1 MTSLV
6 SRKVRTFTAADPLGG
21 DPASD
26 PWREFREVE
35 LIDMPLAFRFNH
47 SLGKLSRFYLE
58 LESKKL
64 IGTQCPTCG
73 RIWMPP
79 RAMCPE
85 DWAITSWVEVP
96 GRGVLEAASRSAY
109 GTRSDG
115 GTEDLVLGYVKL
127 EGAYTSILQRI
138 QNTGDPARLVRG
150 LPVKVVWS
158 ERTVGHPMEL
168 FWFEPA

>member
-115 GTEDLVLGYVKL
+115 GTEGRNCRSRWSRERSKATLPETG
-127 EGAYTSILQRI
+127 GALHDHRAETEKRWPI
-138 QNTGDPARLVRG
+138 ARASRL
-150 LPVKVVWS
+150 
-158 ERTVGHPMEL
+158 
-168 FWFEPA
+168 